1 MPPSPSCARL
11 AAVDLPA
18 EEPARSASVPH
29 RTWEW
34 IDQRFGVSAL
44 AYPVPRHANAL
55 AYTLGGVTLG
65 AFLLLVATGI
75 YLAQLYDPTP
85 TAAHSSVVDITG
97 STFGSLVRS
106 LHFWLSS
113 IFIVTLALHV
123 LRTFVTAAYK
133 APREG
138 VWLTGAVLFLLAG
151 GLLFTGTI
159 LKWDQ
164 EAQEAFG
171 HNVEIAEV
179 LGIFGF
185 WFSPEFTDSVSL
197 LIRTYV
203 AHVSILPLLL
213 GGVVGIHL
221 LLVKRLKVS
230 PLASGTPEEIDRRAR
245 EEAHLPFTTHLARI
259 AYWTLVVLGIALVLS
274 AVRPAGIGPEGVE
287 GIEITKPP
295 WYFLWLY
302 PLENWFGLNSLV
314 VAPAFLVAGLVLLPF
329 LDRSRE
335 RDPRRRSPW
344 IGLGALVLLGWAALT
359 IYGYVTVP
367 VSHVGEM

>member
-1 MPPSPSCARL
+1 MALRAQGSTGAAGTLRRAWDL
-11 AAVDLPA
+11 AD
-18 EEPARSASVPH
+18 
-29 RTWEW
+29 
-34 IDQRFGVSAL
+34 DRFGFSAL

-55 AYTLGGVTLG
+55 VYTLGGVTLG

-85 TAAHSSVVDITG
+85 AAAHSSIVDISGHTV
-97 STFGSLVRS
+97 GSLVRS
-106 LHFWLSS
+106 LHFWLST
-113 IFIVTLALHV
+113 IFIVTLALHL

-138 VWLTGAVLFLLAG
+138 IWLTGIGLFLLAG

-171 HNVEIAEV
+171 HNVEIAEL

-213 GGVVGIHL
+213 GGLVGVHL

-245 EEAHLPFTTHLARI
+245 EEPQLAFTTHLARI
-259 AYWTLVVLGIALVLS
+259 AYWTLVVLGIALVLA

-302 PLENWFGLNSLV
+302 PLENWFGLDSLV
-314 VAPAFLVAGLVLLPF
+314 AAPAILVVGLALLPF
-329 LDRSRE
+329 LDRNRE

-344 IGLGALVLLGWAALT
+344 IALGALVILAWAALT
-359 IYGYVTVP
+359 IYGYFTVP
-367 VSHVGEM
+367 VSHVEEMG

>member
-1 MPPSPSCARL
+1 M
-11 AAVDLPA
+11 
-18 EEPARSASVPH
+18 
-29 RTWEW
+29 
-34 IDQRFGVSAL
+34 I
-44 AYPVPRHANAL
+44 
-55 AYTLGGVTLG
+55 
-65 AFLLLVATGI
+65 
-75 YLAQLYDPTP
+75 
-85 TAAHSSVVDITG
+85 
-97 STFGSLVRS
+97 RS
-106 LHFWLSS
+106 LHFWLSA
-113 IFIVTLALHV
+113 IFVSALILHL
-123 LRTFVTAAYK
+123 LRTFATAAYK

-138 VWLTGAVLFLLAG
+138 LWLTGVALFALAG

-164 EAQEAFG
+164 EAFEAFG
-171 HNVEIAEV
+171 HNIEIAEL
-179 LGIFGF
+179 LGVFGF
-185 WFSPEFTDSVSL
+185 LFSPEFTDNVSL
-197 LIRTYV
+197 LTRTYV
-203 AHVSILPLLL
+203 AHVSILPLLVAGL
-213 GGVVGIHL
+213 AGLHV
-221 LLVKRLKVS
+221 LLVKRLKIS
-230 PLASGTPEEIDRRAR
+230 PAPFGTPEEAERRAR
-245 EEAHLPFTTHLARI
+245 EEPRLPFTTHLARI
-259 AYWTLVVLGIALVLS
+259 LYWTLVVLGIALVLS

>member
-1 MPPSPSCARL
+1 MTSGS
-11 AAVDLPA
+11 A
-18 EEPARSASVPH
+18 ERSRSAAGAP
-29 RTWEW
+29 RRAWEW
-34 IDQRFGVSAL
+34 IDRRFGFSAL

-75 YLAQLYDPTP
+75 YLAQVYDPTP
-85 TAAHSSVVDITG
+85 TAAHSSVVDISESG
-97 STFGSLVRS
+97 FGSLVRS

-113 IFIVTLALHV
+113 IFIVTLVLHL

-138 VWLTGAVLFLLAG
+138 VWLTGTVLFLLAG
-151 GLLFTGTI
+151 GLVFTGTM

-164 EAQEAFG
+164 EALEAFG
-171 HNVEIAEV
+171 HNVELAEL
-179 LGIFGF
+179 LGILGF
-185 WFSPEFTDSVSL
+185 WFSPEFTDNVSL

-230 PLASGTPEEIDRRAR
+230 PLPSGTPEEIDRRAR
-245 EEAHLPFTTHLARI
+245 EEVQLPFTTHLARI

-274 AVRPAGIGPEGVE
+274 AARPAGIGPEGVE

-302 PLENWFGLNSLV
+302 PLENWFGLDSLV
-314 VAPAFLVAGLVLLPF
+314 AAPAILVGGLVLLPF

-344 IGLGALVLLGWAALT
+344 IGLGALVLLVWAALT
-359 IYGYVTVP
+359 IYGYLTVP
-367 VSHVGEM
+367 VSHVQEM

>member
-1 MPPSPSCARL
+1 M
-11 AAVDLPA
+11 DIPA
-18 EEPARSASVPH
+18 EHPTPKAAPLRRAWS
-29 RTWEW
+29 W
-34 IDQRFGVSAL
+34 IDERFGLSAL

-55 AYTLGGVTLG
+55 AYTLGGITLG

-85 TAAHSSVVDITG
+85 AAAHASVVHISEDG
-97 STFGSLVRS
+97 FGSIVRS
-106 LHFWLSS
+106 LHFWLAAV
-113 IFIVTLALHV
+113 FIVTLALHL

-138 VWLTGAVLFLLAG
+138 VWLTGIVLFLLAG

-164 EAQEAFG
+164 EAFEAFG
-171 HNVEIAEV
+171 HNVEIAKL

-185 WFSPEFTDSVSL
+185 WFSPGFTDSVSL
-197 LIRTYV
+197 LVRTYV

-221 LLVKRLKVS
+221 LLVKRVKIS
-230 PLASGTPEEIDRRAR
+230 PLPFGTPDEIDRRAHDER
-245 EEAHLPFTTHLARI
+245 QLPFTTHLARI
-259 AYWTLVVLGIALVLS
+259 AYWTLIVLGIALVLS
-274 AVRPAGIGPEGVE
+274 AVRPAGIGPEGVQ

-295 WYFLWLY
+295 WFFLWLY
-302 PLENWFGLNSLV
+302 PLENWFGLRSLI
-314 VAPAFLVAGLVLLPF
+314 VAPALLVTGLALLPF
-329 LDRSRE
+329 LDRSGE

-344 IGLGALVLLGWAALT
+344 IALAALVILVWAGLT

-367 VSHVGEM
+367 VSHVGEMG

>member
-1 MPPSPSCARL
+1 M
-11 AAVDLPA
+11 DLPA
-18 EEPARSASVPH
+18 EESAGSTGALR
-29 RTWEW
+29 RTWDW
-34 IDQRFGVSAL
+34 IDERFGLSAL

-85 TAAHSSVVDITG
+85 TAAHSSVVDITA

-113 IFIVTLALHV
+113 IFLVTLALHL
-123 LRTFVTAAYK
+123 LRTFATAAYK

-138 VWLTGAVLFLLAG
+138 IWLTGIGLFLLAG
-151 GLLFTGTI
+151 GLVFTGTI
-159 LKWDQ
+159 LRWDQ
-164 EAQEAFG
+164 EALEAYG
-171 HNVEIAEV
+171 HNVELAEL

-185 WFSPEFTDSVSL
+185 FFSPEFTDSVSL

-203 AHVSILPLLL
+203 AHVSVLPVLL

-245 EEAHLPFTTHLARI
+245 EEPNLPFTTHLARI
-259 AYWTLVVLGIALVLS
+259 AYWTLIVLGIALVLS
-274 AVRPAGIGPEGVE
+274 ALRPAGIGPEGVE

-302 PLENWFGLNSLV
+302 PFENWFGLDALV
-314 VAPAFLVAGLVLLPF
+314 VAPGLLVAGLVLLPF
-329 LDRSRE
+329 LDRNRE
-335 RDPRRRSPW
+335 RDPRRRRPW
-344 IGLGALVLLGWAALT
+344 IALAALVVLGWAVLT
-359 IYGYVTVP
+359 IYGFVTVP
-367 VSHVGEM
+367 VSHVGPMS